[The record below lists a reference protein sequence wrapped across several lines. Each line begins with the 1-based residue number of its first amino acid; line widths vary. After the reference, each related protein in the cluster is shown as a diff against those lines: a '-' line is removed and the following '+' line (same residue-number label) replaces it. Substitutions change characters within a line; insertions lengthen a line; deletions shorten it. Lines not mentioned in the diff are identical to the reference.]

1 MLRIH
6 AIQTGTVGI
15 KSKQLRGEGHGTMR
29 LLHTL
34 TDNTWEQP
42 VPIYAWV
49 IEHPEGIIVVDT
61 GETAMTA
68 QKGYFPRWHPF
79 YRRAV
84 KMFVSPEDEIGIQ
97 LMNLGIAPT
106 DVSRVILTHLH
117 TDHAGGLHHFP
128 RADIL
133 VARKEYE
140 AARGLSG
147 RLQGYLPHRWPRW
160 FNPRLVDFTPEV
172 VGPFPSSFALTKAN
186 DVILLPTEG
195 HTNGHLS
202 VLVREESLSI
212 FLAGDTSYTE
222 KLMLER
228 AIDGVS
234 PNEQAARQTL
244 KRIGEYVRMV
254 PTVYL
259 PSHDPEAKE
268 RLSQRQTVL
277 FPQKSK
283 EDHLD
288 QSHTVVRL
296 VPDS

>member
-6 AIQTGTVGI
+6 AIQTGTVDI
-15 KSKQLRGEGHGTMR
+15 KSKQLRGEGHGAMR
-29 LLHTL
+29 IFNTL
-34 TDNTWEQP
+34 ADKTWAP
-42 VPIYAWV
+42 SFPIYAWV

-61 GETAMTA
+61 GETARTA
-68 QKGYFPRWHPF
+68 QTGYLPQWHPF
-79 YRRAV
+79 MRQAV
-84 KMFVSPEDEIGIQ
+84 KHFFVSPEDEIGVQ
-97 LMNLGIAPT
+97 LMNLGITPN
-106 DVSRVILTHLH
+106 DVRWVIMTHLH

-128 RADIL
+128 RAEIL

-160 FNPRLVDFTPEV
+160 FNPRLVDFTSEAV
-172 VGPFPSSFALTKAN
+172 SLFPSSFALTKAN
-186 DVILLPTEG
+186 DVTLLPTEG

-202 VLVREESLSI
+202 VLVRENGLSI

-222 KLMLER
+222 KFMLEQ

-244 KRIGEYVRMV
+244 KRIREYVRMV

-268 RLSQRQTVL
+268 RLSHRRTVL
-277 FPQKSK
+277 FPETFKAVS
-283 EDHLD
+283 
-288 QSHTVVRL
+288 
-296 VPDS
+296 

>member
-6 AIQTGTVGI
+6 TIQTGTVGI
-15 KSKQLRGEGHGTMR
+15 KSKQLRGDGRGTRR
-29 LLHTL
+29 LLNTL
-34 TDNTWEQP
+34 VDKTWVR

-68 QKGYFPRWHPF
+68 RKGYFPQWHPF
-79 YRRAV
+79 LRQTANKFSV
-84 KMFVSPEDEIGIQ
+84 GPEDEIGVQ
-97 LMNLGIAPT
+97 LMNLGIAPG
-106 DVSRVILTHLH
+106 DVRWVVLTHMH
-117 TDHAGGLHHFP
+117 TDHAGGLYHFP
-128 RADIL
+128 RAEIL

-140 AARGLSG
+140 AARGLNG

-160 FNPRLVDFTPEV
+160 FNPRLVDFTLEAV
-172 VGPFPSSFALTKAN
+172 SPFPSSFPLTKAN

-195 HTNGHLS
+195 HSNGHLS
-202 VLVREESLSI
+202 VLVREEQHSV

-222 KLMLER
+222 QLMLEQ
-228 AIDGVS
+228 AVDGVS

-244 KRIGEYVRMV
+244 KCILEYVKMT

-268 RLSQRQTVL
+268 RLSQRQTVMVR
-277 FPQKSK
+277 
-283 EDHLD
+283 E
-288 QSHTVVRL
+288 TVNIAL
-296 VPDS
+296 

>member
-1 MLRIH
+1 
-6 AIQTGTVGI
+6 
-15 KSKQLRGEGHGTMR
+15 
-29 LLHTL
+29 
-34 TDNTWEQP
+34 
-42 VPIYAWV
+42 
-49 IEHPEGIIVVDT
+49 
-61 GETAMTA
+61 
-68 QKGYFPRWHPF
+68 
-79 YRRAV
+79 
-84 KMFVSPEDEIGIQ
+84 MFVSPEDEIGIQ

-259 PSHDPEAKE
+259 PSHDPEAEE

-277 FPQKSK
+277 FP
-283 EDHLD
+283 E
-288 QSHTVVRL
+288 TVKT
-296 VPDS
+296 VP

>member
-1 MLRIH
+1 MLHVH
-6 AIQTGTVGI
+6 AIQTGSAGI
-15 KSKQLRGEGHGTMR
+15 RSKQLRGEGQGATR

-34 TDNTWEQP
+34 TDKTWVQP

-79 YRRAV
+79 YRWAV
-84 KMFVSPEDEIGIQ
+84 KMFVSPEDEIGGQ
-97 LMNLGIAPT
+97 LMNLGIAPN
-106 DVSRVILTHLH
+106 DVRWVILTHLH

-128 RADIL
+128 RAEIL

-160 FNPRLVDFTPEV
+160 FNPRLVDLTQEG
-172 VGPFPSSFALTKAN
+172 VGPFPSSFALTQAN

-202 VLVREESLSI
+202 VLVREERLSI

-222 KLMLER
+222 QLMLEQ
-228 AIDGVS
+228 AVDGVS

-244 KRIGEYVRMV
+244 KRIQAYARLT

-268 RLSQRQTVL
+268 RLSQRQIVL
-277 FPQKSK
+277 FP
-283 EDHLD
+283 E
-288 QSHTVVRL
+288 TVEAA
-296 VPDS
+296 P

>member
-1 MLRIH
+1 MLRLH
-6 AIQTGTVGI
+6 AIQTGSVGI
-15 KSKQLRGEGHGTMR
+15 KSKQLRGEGRSTMR

-34 TDNTWEQP
+34 TDKTWEQP

-61 GETAMTA
+61 GETARTA
-68 QKGYFPRWHPF
+68 QGGYFPEWHPF
-79 YRRAV
+79 YRWAV
-84 KMFVSPEDEIGIQ
+84 KMFVGPEDEIGVQ
-97 LMNLGIAPT
+97 LLKLGIAPA
-106 DVSRVILTHLH
+106 DVRWVILTHLH

-128 RADIL
+128 RAEIL

-140 AARGLSG
+140 AARGLRG
-147 RLQGYLPHRWPRW
+147 RVQGYLPHRWPRW
-160 FNPRLVDFTPEV
+160 FNPHLVDFTPEGA
-172 VGPFPSSFALTKAN
+172 GPFPASFALTKAN

-202 VLVREESLSI
+202 VLVREEGLSI

-222 KLMLER
+222 QLMLEQ

-234 PNEQAARQTL
+234 PDEQAARRTL

-259 PSHDPEAKE
+259 PSHDPGAKE
-268 RLSQRQTVL
+268 RLSQRQPVL
-277 FPQKSK
+277 FPETIKAA
-283 EDHLD
+283 
-288 QSHTVVRL
+288 
-296 VPDS
+296 P

>member
-6 AIQTGTVGI
+6 AIQTGAVGI
-15 KSKQLRGEGHGTMR
+15 KSKQLRGEGHGAMR
-29 LLHTL
+29 LFHTL

-68 QKGYFPRWHPF
+68 QKGYFPQWHPY
-79 YRRAV
+79 YRQAV
-84 KMFVSPEDEIGIQ
+84 KMFVSPEDEIGMQ
-97 LMNLGIAPT
+97 LMSLGIASN
-106 DVSRVILTHLH
+106 DVRWVILTHLH

-140 AARGLSG
+140 AARGLGG

-186 DVILLPTEG
+186 DVMLLPTEG

-202 VLVREESLSI
+202 VMVHEENLSI
-212 FLAGDTSYTE
+212 LLAGDTSYTE
-222 KLMLER
+222 KLMLEQ

-234 PNEQAARQTL
+234 PNEKAARQTL

-268 RLSQRQTVL
+268 RLTQRQTVL
-277 FPQKSK
+277 FPEAVKAA
-283 EDHLD
+283 
-288 QSHTVVRL
+288 
-296 VPDS
+296 P

>member
-15 KSKQLRGEGHGTMR
+15 KSKQLRGEGHGARR
-29 LLHTL
+29 LLNTL
-34 TDNTWEQP
+34 TDKIWDQP

-68 QKGYFPRWHPF
+68 QQDYFPQWHPF
-79 YRRAV
+79 FRQV

-97 LMNLGIAPT
+97 LKHLGIT
-106 DVSRVILTHLH
+106 TNDVRWVILTHMH

-128 RADIL
+128 RAGIL
-133 VARKEYE
+133 VTRKEYTT
-140 AARGLSG
+140 ARRLSG

-160 FNPRLVDFTPEV
+160 FNPHLVDFTPEA

-186 DVILLPTEG
+186 DIILLPTEG

-202 VLVREESLSI
+202 VLVREEHLSI

-222 KLMLER
+222 QLMLEQ
-228 AIDGVS
+228 AVDGVS
-234 PNEQAARQTL
+234 PNEQAARETL
-244 KRIGEYVRMV
+244 QRIQAYVRMV

-259 PSHDPEAKE
+259 PSHDPAAKE

-277 FPQKSK
+277 PRTPGSAM
-283 EDHLD
+283 L
-288 QSHTVVRL
+288 
-296 VPDS
+296 P